1 MTRKGGRVDLASL
14 TSSVGENSPVD
25 PDSISDGL
33 FRTNVPLAQLVP
45 NPRNPRQFVG
55 NLEDLATIK
64 DRQLQPGT
72 AISRRAWLKLW
83 PDDELTL
90 GDAKLVVVNGNR
102 RLAAAA
108 KFGRDGLDVVVR
120 DSLAVDR
127 ATVIWAAVVENIDR
141 ENLDVLEEA
150 RAIEL
155 MVNETGS
162 ANEAAERLGRSKG
175 WVSQRRALLKLA
187 PELQERLRAGELA
200 LRTARSLAKVPQA
213 EQVAKWQAAQ
223 DKADQP
229 AGDSEG
235 GESEDEGTKPPSAAS
250 PKAAA
255 RALRRLRTDP
265 ATLASAVIDVFTDEQ
280 IADLVSALN
289 ARQT

>member
-1 MTRKGGRVDLASL
+1 MSRRGGRVDLASL

-25 PDSISDGL
+25 PDSVSDGL
-33 FRTNVPLAQLVP
+33 FRVNVPLVQLVS

-55 NLEDLATIK
+55 NLEDLASIK

-83 PDDELTL
+83 PEDGETL
-90 GDAKLVVVNGNR
+90 GDAKFVVVNGNR

-108 KFGRDGLDVVVR
+108 KFGRDGLDVVIR
-120 DSLAVDR
+120 DGLAVDR
-127 ATVIWAAVVENIDR
+127 ATVLWAAVVENIDR

-155 MVNETGS
+155 MVEETGS

-213 EQVAKWQAAQ
+213 EQVAKWHAAQ

-229 AGDSEG
+229 AGEQT
-235 GESEDEGTKPPSAAS
+235 DEARDAAEAKPAAAS

-280 IADLVSALN
+280 IADLVAVLN
-289 ARQT
+289 ARRT